1 MCIVYLALINLRDD
15 FSHQS
20 LLQILPTDIKKSFN
34 VDSVIV
40 GEEATD
46 SKKVLIWIEL
56 SFIRHM
62 LPY

>member
-1 MCIVYLALINLRDD
+1 MTMQLIVYLALIN
-15 FSHQS
+15 FSHQL
-20 LLQILPTDIKKSFN
+20 LLQILPTDIKKSIN
-34 VDSVIV
+34 EDSVIV
-40 GEEATD
+40 GEEVG